1 MATKRDIAFSMNGEP
16 NKNAQHQQEQNEVY
30 NERPAEVGEFIIFKL
45 AKVSRKGG
53 TYIPE
58 ICDVPRDEKSKGKE
72 RIRLVRGV
80 ESIWQKDQ
88 KDLDADYIRQNR
100 YSLKFPRGEKI
111 IRINTADTQELEYAR
126 RCVYNIDNPYHVKN
140 DEFNFYEYNPKKAAE
155 LSLKKEMFELEMAML
170 ANQQP
175 EEKMRKH
182 AHFLGVM
189 ATDEYGFPKPIERIK
204 SEYMLAAKRNPEKFQ
219 KTLDSEE
226 VEIAFLVRKAVA
238 DAKIDINAPDN
249 NINWANGGFI
259 VKYPVRENPIEF
271 LIALALQKSNDG
283 RSFLTQLQSIS

>member
-1 MATKRDIAFSMNGEP
+1 MAKRSDILFSLQGEQS
-16 NKNAQHQQEQNEVY
+16 KDVQHQQEQNEAY
-30 NERPAEVGEFIIFKL
+30 GERPQEVGEFIIFKL
-45 AKVSRKGG
+45 AKVNRKGG

-58 ICDVPRDEKSKGKE
+58 ICDVPRDKNKGKE
-72 RIRLVRGV
+72 RIRLVRGF

-88 KDLDADYIRQNR
+88 KELDADYIRQNR

-111 IRINTADTQELEYAR
+111 LRVNVADTQELEYAR

-155 LSLKKEMFELEMAML
+155 QALQKEMFELEMAML
-170 ANQQP
+170 AEKQP
-175 EEKMRKH
+175 EAEMRKH

-189 ATDEYGFPKPIERIK
+189 ATDEYGFPKELSRIK
-204 SEYMLAAKRNPEKFQ
+204 SEYMIAAKRNPEKFK
-219 KTLDSEE
+219 KTIGSEE
-226 VEIAFLVRKAVA
+226 VEIAFLVRKAVS

-283 RSFLTQLQSIS
+283 RSFLAQLQSIS